1 MKEEKK
7 EKKLITS
14 PMKAIRAFCVECC
27 GGSAHEVSLC
37 PAKECQLYEFRF
49 GKNPYRSKREMSE
62 EQKAAASERLRLARE
77 KKNANQ
83 VDTD

>member
-1 MKEEKK
+1 MSE
-7 EKKLITS
+7 EKKLITN
-14 PMKAIRAFCVECC
+14 PIKAIRAFCVECC

>member
-77 KKNANQ
+77 KKGK
-83 VDTD
+83 